1 MEGARVPGAAL
12 QGVGNHGGAGRKRAS
27 ELTHAHWAASAP
39 PPSSG
44 FLSSSATLPEV
55 QPPSR
60 PPAATPC
67 GRPRP
72 SRLRPPSSPPPPP
85 VVAPACSPGRG
96 GFGAP
101 SRERGVVPG
110 PAARL

>member
-1 MEGARVPGAAL
+1 MRSRGGAAKL
-12 QGVGNHGGAGRKRAS
+12 RESRRGGAETVY

-44 FLSSSATLPEV
+44 FLSSSTALPEV

-72 SRLRPPSSPPPPP
+72 LPAPPPSSPPPPL

-96 GFGAP
+96 GFGAA

-110 PAARL
+110 AAARL